1 MARAQQPGPG
11 PEARAARAGLEPG
24 LEPVVVGAVRTPV
37 GRRNGG
43 LSGVHAVD
51 LGAVALRALV
61 ERSGIDPVQV
71 DDVIMGCVSQ
81 IGEQSVN
88 VARNAWLAA
97 GLPEEVPATTIDRQC
112 GSSQQAV
119 QFAAQGIMAG
129 GYRLVVAGG
138 VEHMTR
144 VPMGSTM
151 SGPGVP
157 FGPTM
162 HDRYQGRLVPQGISA
177 ELITEKWG
185 LTREEQDE
193 FALRSHRR
201 AAAAQDAGRF
211 DRQLVPV
218 EVPGQDPEGSG
229 EPHDGPAGSRSDPS
243 PAAGAGEPQGGA
255 PVDPEGSGEPQGG
268 APVNRGSASTWVRA
282 DEGVRRDTSTEKLAA
297 LKPAFRPDGQ
307 VTAGN
312 SSQISDGAAAL
323 LLASRDTAERLGLR
337 PLARFAGFALAG
349 VDPVLMLTGVIPA
362 TERVLR
368 QTGLGMDDLDVIEIN
383 EAFASVVLSW
393 GREVEPNWER
403 VNPNGGAIA
412 LGHPLGASGARIMT
426 DLVMELERGGG
437 RYGLQVMCEGGGMA
451 NATVLERLDG

>member
-1 MARAQQPGPG
+1 MRARAQ
-11 PEARAARAGLEPG
+11 ERG

-43 LSGVHAVD
+43 LAGVHAVD

-61 ERSGIDPVQV
+61 ERSGIDPGLV

-119 QFAAQGIMAG
+119 QFAAQGIQAG

-201 AAAAQDAGRF
+201 AAAAQDAGFF
-211 DRQLVPV
+211 DPHLVPV
-218 EVPGQDPEGSG
+218 EVPENG
-229 EPHDGPAGSRSDPS
+229 R
-243 PAAGAGEPQGGA
+243 
-255 PVDPEGSGEPQGG
+255 
-268 APVNRGSASTWVRA
+268 STWVRA
-282 DEGVRRDTSTEKLAA
+282 DEGVRRDTSMEKLAG

-323 LLASRDTAERLGLR
+323 LLASRETADRLGLR

-383 EAFASVVLSW
+383 EAFASVVLAW
-393 GREVEPNWER
+393 GREVEPSWER

-426 DLVMELERGGG
+426 DLLAQLERGRG

>member
-1 MARAQQPGPG
+1 MHAQAQEPGPG
-11 PEARAARAGLEPG
+11 TRSRPEPGARSRPGPGGRPEREPG
-24 LEPVVVGAVRTPV
+24 LEPVIVGAVRTPV

-43 LSGVHAVD
+43 LAGVHAVD

-61 ERSGIDPVQV
+61 ERSGVDPMLV

-81 IGEQSVN
+81 IGEQAVN

-119 QFAAQGIMAG
+119 QFAAQGILAG
-129 GYRLVVAGG
+129 GYQLVVAGG

-151 SGPGVP
+151 AGPGVPGVP
-157 FGPTM
+157 FGPAM

-177 ELITEKWG
+177 ELIAEKWG
-185 LTREEQDE
+185 LTRSEQDA

-211 DRQLVPV
+211 DHQLVPV
-218 EVPGQDPEGSG
+218 QAPGQD
-229 EPHDGPAGSRSDPS
+229 
-243 PAAGAGEPQGGA
+243 GA
-255 PVDPEGSGEPQGG
+255 S
-268 APVNRGSASTWVRA
+268 SWVRA
-282 DEGVRRDTSTEKLAA
+282 DEGVRRDTSMEKLAG

-323 LLASRDTAERLGLR
+323 LLASRATAERLGLR

-383 EAFASVVLSW
+383 EAFASVVLAW
-393 GREVEPNWER
+393 GREVEPDWER
-403 VNPNGGAIA
+403 VNRNGGAIA

-426 DLVMELERGGG
+426 DLVAELERGNG

-451 NATVLERLDG
+451 NATVLERLEG

>member
-1 MARAQQPGPG
+1 MG
-11 PEARAARAGLEPG
+11 AGAVERDPG

-43 LSGVHAVD
+43 LAGVHAVD
-51 LGAVALRALV
+51 LGAVALGALV
-61 ERSGIDPVQV
+61 ERGGIDPMLV

-129 GYRLVVAGG
+129 GYQLVVAGG

-157 FGPTM
+157 FGPAM

-185 LTREEQDE
+185 LTREEQDA

-201 AAAAQDAGRF
+201 AAAAQDAGLL

-218 EVPGQDPEGSG
+218 EVPGSD
-229 EPHDGPAGSRSDPS
+229 AG
-243 PAAGAGEPQGGA
+243 
-255 PVDPEGSGEPQGG
+255 
-268 APVNRGSASTWVRA
+268 WVRA
-282 DEGVRRDTSTEKLAA
+282 DEGVRRDTSMEKLAG

-323 LLASRDTAERLGLR
+323 LLASRATAERLGLR
-337 PLARFAGFALAG
+337 PLARFVGFALAG

-362 TERVLR
+362 TERVLA
-368 QTGLGMDDLDVIEIN
+368 QTGLGMDDLDVVEIN
-383 EAFASVVLSW
+383 EAFASVVLAW
-393 GREVEPNWER
+393 GRELEPNWDR

-426 DLVMELERGGG
+426 DLIGELERGGG

-451 NATVLERLDG
+451 NATVLERLEG

>member
-1 MARAQQPGPG
+1 MQA
-11 PEARAARAGLEPG
+11 PER
-24 LEPVVVGAVRTPV
+24 EPVIVGAVRTPV

-43 LSGVHAVD
+43 LTGLHAVD
-51 LGAVALRALV
+51 LGAAALRALV
-61 ERSGIDPVQV
+61 DRGGIDPGRV

-81 IGEQSVN
+81 IGEQAVN

-129 GYRLVVAGG
+129 GYDLVVAGG
-138 VEHMTR
+138 VESMTR

-162 HDRYQGRLVPQGISA
+162 NERYQGRLVPQGISA

-185 LTREEQDE
+185 LTREEQDA
-193 FALRSHRR
+193 FALRSHQR

-211 DRQLVPV
+211 DQQLVPV
-218 EVPGQDPEGSG
+218 EVPGP
-229 EPHDGPAGSRSDPS
+229 DGTA
-243 PAAGAGEPQGGA
+243 
-255 PVDPEGSGEPQGG
+255 
-268 APVNRGSASTWVRA
+268 TWVRA
-282 DEGVRRDTSTEKLAA
+282 DEGIRRDTSMEKLAG

-323 LLASRDTAERLGLR
+323 LLASRAVAERLGLR
-337 PLARFAGFALAG
+337 PQARFVSFALAG

-362 TERVLR
+362 TEKVLER
-368 QTGLGMDDLDVIEIN
+368 AGLRLPDMDVVEIN
-383 EAFASVVLSW
+383 EAFASVVLAW
-393 GREVEPNWER
+393 GREVEPDWER

-426 DLVMELERGGG
+426 DLVTELARRGG

>member
-1 MARAQQPGPG
+1 M
-11 PEARAARAGLEPG
+11 EARAAG
-24 LEPVVVGAVRTPV
+24 LEPVVVGAVRTPG

-43 LSGVHAVD
+43 LAGVHAVD
-51 LGAVALRALV
+51 LGAVVLRALV
-61 ERSGIDPVQV
+61 ERSGVDPLLV

-81 IGEQSVN
+81 VGEQSVN

-129 GYRLVVAGG
+129 GYQLVVAGG

-157 FGPTM
+157 FGPAM
-162 HDRYQGRLVPQGISA
+162 HDRYQGRLVPQGISP

-185 LTREEQDE
+185 LTRTEQDE

-211 DRQLVPV
+211 DPQLVPV
-218 EVPGQDPEGSG
+218 EVPGPGSG
-229 EPHDGPAGSRSDPS
+229 
-243 PAAGAGEPQGGA
+243 
-255 PVDPEGSGEPQGG
+255 
-268 APVNRGSASTWVRA
+268 WVRA
-282 DEGVRRDTSTEKLAA
+282 DEGVRRDTSMEKLAG

-323 LLASRDTAERLGLR
+323 LLASRAAAERLGPR
-337 PLARFAGFALAG
+337 PLARFVGFALAG

-362 TERVLR
+362 TERVLG

-383 EAFASVVLSW
+383 EAFASVVLAW
-393 GREVEPNWER
+393 GREVEPHWDR

-412 LGHPLGASGARIMT
+412 LGHPLGASGARLMT
-426 DLVMELERGGG
+426 DLIGELGRSGG

-451 NATVLERLDG
+451 NATVLERLEG

>member
-1 MARAQQPGPG
+1 MQA
-11 PEARAARAGLEPG
+11 PER
-24 LEPVVVGAVRTPV
+24 EPVIVGAVRTPV

-43 LSGVHAVD
+43 LAGLHAVD
-51 LGAVALRALV
+51 LGAAALRALV
-61 ERSGIDPVQV
+61 DRSGVDPVRV

-81 IGEQSVN
+81 TGEQAVN

-97 GLPEEVPATTIDRQC
+97 GLPEEVPATTVDRQC

-129 GYRLVVAGG
+129 GYDLVVAGG

-151 SGPGVP
+151 EGPGVP

-162 HDRYQGRLVPQGISA
+162 HARYQGRLVPQGISA
-177 ELITEKWG
+177 ELIADKWG
-185 LTREEQDE
+185 LTREEQDA
-193 FALRSHRR
+193 FSLRSHQR
-201 AAAAQDAGRF
+201 AAAAQDTGRF
-211 DRQLVPV
+211 DRQVVPV
-218 EVPGQDPEGSG
+218 EVPAPDGGS
-229 EPHDGPAGSRSDPS
+229 
-243 PAAGAGEPQGGA
+243 
-255 PVDPEGSGEPQGG
+255 
-268 APVNRGSASTWVRA
+268 VRIGA
-282 DEGVRRDTSTEKLAA
+282 DEGIRRDTTLEKLAG
-297 LKPAFRPDGQ
+297 LKPAFRPDGR

-323 LLASRDTAERLGLR
+323 LLASRATAERLGLR
-337 PLARFAGFALAG
+337 PQARFVSFALAG

-362 TERVLR
+362 TERVLER
-368 QTGLGMDDLDVIEIN
+368 AGLRLADVEVVEIN
-383 EAFASVVLSW
+383 EAFASVVLAW
-393 GREVEPNWER
+393 GREVEPDWER

-426 DLVMELERGGG
+426 DLVAELARRGG

-451 NATVLERLDG
+451 NATVIERLDG

>member
-1 MARAQQPGPG
+1 MQA
-11 PEARAARAGLEPG
+11 PER
-24 LEPVVVGAVRTPV
+24 EPVIVGAVRTPV

-43 LSGVHAVD
+43 LAGLHAVD
-51 LGAVALRALV
+51 LGAAALRALV
-61 ERSGIDPVQV
+61 DRSGIDPGRV

-81 IGEQSVN
+81 IGEQAVN

-129 GYRLVVAGG
+129 GYDLVVAGG
-138 VEHMTR
+138 VESMTR

-162 HDRYQGRLVPQGISA
+162 NERYQGRLVPQGISA

-185 LTREEQDE
+185 LTREEQDA
-193 FALRSHRR
+193 FALRSHQR

-211 DRQLVPV
+211 DQQLVPV
-218 EVPGQDPEGSG
+218 EVPGP
-229 EPHDGPAGSRSDPS
+229 DGTA
-243 PAAGAGEPQGGA
+243 
-255 PVDPEGSGEPQGG
+255 
-268 APVNRGSASTWVRA
+268 TWVRA
-282 DEGVRRDTSTEKLAA
+282 DEGIRRDTSMEKLAG
-297 LKPAFRPDGQ
+297 LRPAFRPDGQ

-323 LLASRDTAERLGLR
+323 LLASRAVAERLGLR
-337 PLARFAGFALAG
+337 PQVRFVSFALAG
-349 VDPVLMLTGVIPA
+349 VDPVLMLTGVISA
-362 TERVLR
+362 TEKVLER
-368 QTGLGMDDLDVIEIN
+368 AGLRLPDMDVVEIN
-383 EAFASVVLSW
+383 EAFASVVLAW
-393 GREVEPNWER
+393 GREVEPDWER

-426 DLVMELERGGG
+426 DLVTELARRGG

>member
-1 MARAQQPGPG
+1 LA
-11 PEARAARAGLEPG
+11 
-24 LEPVVVGAVRTPV
+24 
-37 GRRNGG
+37 
-43 LSGVHAVD
+43 GVHAVD
-51 LGAVALRALV
+51 LGAVVLRALV
-61 ERSGIDPVQV
+61 ERTGVDPELV

-129 GYRLVVAGG
+129 GYQLVVAGG

-157 FGPTM
+157 FGPAM

-211 DRQLVPV
+211 DHQLVPV
-218 EVPGQDPEGSG
+218 QVPGGS
-229 EPHDGPAGSRSDPS
+229 P
-243 PAAGAGEPQGGA
+243 
-255 PVDPEGSGEPQGG
+255 
-268 APVNRGSASTWVRA
+268 WVRA
-282 DEGVRRDTSTEKLAA
+282 DEGVRRDTSMEKLAE

-323 LLASRDTAERLGLR
+323 LLASREAAERLGLR
-337 PLARFAGFALAG
+337 PLARLAGFALAG

-368 QTGLGMDDLDVIEIN
+368 RTGLGMDDLDVIEIN
-383 EAFASVVLSW
+383 EAFASVVLAW
-393 GREVEPNWER
+393 GREVEPDWER

-426 DLVMELERGGG
+426 DLLAELDRGNG

-451 NATVLERLDG
+451 NATVLERLEG

>member
-1 MARAQQPGPG
+1 MQA
-11 PEARAARAGLEPG
+11 PER
-24 LEPVVVGAVRTPV
+24 EPVIVGAVRTPV

-43 LSGVHAVD
+43 LAGLHAVD
-51 LGAVALRALV
+51 LGATALRALV
-61 ERSGIDPVQV
+61 DRSGIDPGRV

-81 IGEQSVN
+81 IGEQAVN

-129 GYRLVVAGG
+129 GYDLVVAGG
-138 VEHMTR
+138 VESMTR

-162 HDRYQGRLVPQGISA
+162 SDRYQGRLVPQGISA
-177 ELITEKWG
+177 ELIAEKWG
-185 LTREEQDE
+185 LTREEQDA
-193 FALRSHRR
+193 FALRSHQR

-218 EVPGQDPEGSG
+218 EVPGP
-229 EPHDGPAGSRSDPS
+229 DGT
-243 PAAGAGEPQGGA
+243 
-255 PVDPEGSGEPQGG
+255 
-268 APVNRGSASTWVRA
+268 STWVRA
-282 DEGVRRDTSTEKLAA
+282 DEGIRRDTSMEKLAG

-323 LLASRDTAERLGLR
+323 LLASRAVAERLGLR
-337 PLARFAGFALAG
+337 PQAGFVSSALAG

-362 TERVLR
+362 TEKVLER
-368 QTGLGMDDLDVIEIN
+368 AGLHLPNMDVVEIN
-383 EAFASVVLSW
+383 EAFASVVLAW
-393 GREVEPNWER
+393 GREVKPDWER
-403 VNPNGGAIA
+403 INPNGGAIA

-426 DLVMELERGGG
+426 DLVAELARRGG

>member
-1 MARAQQPGPG
+1 
-11 PEARAARAGLEPG
+11 
-24 LEPVVVGAVRTPV
+24 VVGAVRTPV

-43 LSGVHAVD
+43 LAGVHAVD
-51 LGAVALRALV
+51 LGAVVLRALV
-61 ERSGIDPVQV
+61 ERGGIDPMLV
-71 DDVIMGCVSQ
+71 DDVVMGCVSQ
-81 IGEQSVN
+81 VGEQSVN

-119 QFAAQGIMAG
+119 QFAAQGILAG
-129 GYRLVVAGG
+129 GYQLVVAGG

-162 HDRYQGRLVPQGISA
+162 HDRYQGRLVPQGLSA

-185 LTREEQDE
+185 LTREQQDE
-193 FALRSHRR
+193 YALRSHRR
-201 AAAAQDAGRF
+201 AAAAQDAGHF
-211 DRQLVPV
+211 AQQLVPV
-218 EVPGQDPEGSG
+218 EVPGSE
-229 EPHDGPAGSRSDPS
+229 AGR
-243 PAAGAGEPQGGA
+243 
-255 PVDPEGSGEPQGG
+255 
-268 APVNRGSASTWVRA
+268 VRA
-282 DEGVRRDTSTEKLAA
+282 DEGVRRDTSLEKLAA

-323 LLASRDTAERLGLR
+323 LLASRATAERLGLR

-383 EAFASVVLSW
+383 EAFASVVLAW
-393 GREVEPNWER
+393 GREVEPDWDR

-426 DLVMELERGGG
+426 DLIGELERGGG

-451 NATVLERLDG
+451 NATVLERLEG

>member
-1 MARAQQPGPG
+1 MRERAQEPGPRPG
-11 PEARAARAGLEPG
+11 EEREPG
-24 LEPVVVGAVRTPV
+24 LDPVIVGAVRTPV

-43 LSGVHAVD
+43 LAGVHAVD
-51 LGAVALRALV
+51 LGAAALRAVV
-61 ERSGIDPVQV
+61 ERSGIDPMLV

-119 QFAAQGIMAG
+119 QFAAQGILAG
-129 GYRLVVAGG
+129 GYQLVVAGG

-151 SGPGVP
+151 AGPGIPGAP
-157 FGPTM
+157 FGPAM

-185 LTREEQDE
+185 LTRSEQDA

-211 DRQLVPV
+211 DHQLVPV
-218 EVPGQDPEGSG
+218 G
-229 EPHDGPAGSRSDPS
+229 E
-243 PAAGAGEPQGGA
+243 
-255 PVDPEGSGEPQGG
+255 
-268 APVNRGSASTWVRA
+268 VRA
-282 DEGVRRDTSTEKLAA
+282 DEGVRRDTSMEKLAA

-323 LLASRDTAERLGLR
+323 LLASRATAERLGLR

-383 EAFASVVLSW
+383 EAFASVVLAW
-393 GREVEPNWER
+393 GREVEPNWDR

-426 DLVMELERGGG
+426 DLVAELERGGG

-451 NATVLERLDG
+451 NATVLERLEG

>member
-1 MARAQQPGPG
+1 MQA
-11 PEARAARAGLEPG
+11 PER
-24 LEPVVVGAVRTPV
+24 EPVIVGAVRTPV

-43 LSGVHAVD
+43 LAGLHAVD
-51 LGAVALRALV
+51 LGAAALRALV
-61 ERSGIDPVQV
+61 DRSGVDPERV

-81 IGEQSVN
+81 TGEQAVN

-129 GYRLVVAGG
+129 GYELVVAGG

-151 SGPGVP
+151 EGPGVP

-162 HDRYQGRLVPQGISA
+162 HARYQGRLVPQGISA

-185 LTREEQDE
+185 LTRDEQDA
-193 FALRSHRR
+193 FSLRSHQR

-218 EVPGQDPEGSG
+218 EVPDP
-229 EPHDGPAGSRSDPS
+229 H
-243 PAAGAGEPQGGA
+243 GA
-255 PVDPEGSGEPQGG
+255 
-268 APVNRGSASTWVRA
+268 SAWVRA
-282 DEGVRRDTSTEKLAA
+282 DEGVRRDTSMEKLAG

-307 VTAGN
+307 ITAGN

-323 LLASRDTAERLGLR
+323 LLASRATAERLGLR
-337 PLARFAGFALAG
+337 PQARFVSFALAG

-362 TERVLR
+362 TERVLQR
-368 QTGLGMDDLDVIEIN
+368 AGLRLGDVEVIEIN
-383 EAFASVVLSW
+383 EAFASVVLAW
-393 GREVEPNWER
+393 GREVEPDWER

-426 DLVMELERGGG
+426 DLVAELARRDG

>member
-1 MARAQQPGPG
+1 MQA
-11 PEARAARAGLEPG
+11 PER
-24 LEPVVVGAVRTPV
+24 EPVIVGAVRTPV

-43 LSGVHAVD
+43 LAGLHAVD
-51 LGAVALRALV
+51 LGAAALRALV
-61 ERSGIDPVQV
+61 DRSGVDPERV

-81 IGEQSVN
+81 TGEQAVN

-129 GYRLVVAGG
+129 GYELVVAGG

-151 SGPGVP
+151 EGPGVP

-162 HDRYQGRLVPQGISA
+162 HARYQGRLVPQGISA

-185 LTREEQDE
+185 LTRDEQDA
-193 FALRSHRR
+193 FSLRSHQR

-218 EVPGQDPEGSG
+218 EVPDP
-229 EPHDGPAGSRSDPS
+229 H
-243 PAAGAGEPQGGA
+243 GA
-255 PVDPEGSGEPQGG
+255 
-268 APVNRGSASTWVRA
+268 SAWVRA
-282 DEGVRRDTSTEKLAA
+282 DEGVRRDTSMEKLAG

-307 VTAGN
+307 ITAGN

-323 LLASRDTAERLGLR
+323 LLASRATAERLGLR
-337 PLARFAGFALAG
+337 PQARFVSFALAG

-362 TERVLR
+362 TERVLHR
-368 QTGLGMDDLDVIEIN
+368 AGLRLGDVEVVEIN
-383 EAFASVVLSW
+383 EAFASVVLAW
-393 GREVEPNWER
+393 GREVEPDWER

-426 DLVMELERGGG
+426 DLVAELARRDG

>member
-1 MARAQQPGPG
+1 MQARAQ
-11 PEARAARAGLEPG
+11 EPG

-37 GRRNGG
+37 GKRNGA
-43 LSGVHAVD
+43 LAGVHAVD
-51 LGAVALRALV
+51 LGAVVLRALV
-61 ERSGIDPVQV
+61 ERSEVDPVLV

-81 IGEQSVN
+81 VGEQSLN

-157 FGPTM
+157 FGPAM

-218 EVPGQDPEGSG
+218 EVPGPDGGEGG
-229 EPHDGPAGSRSDPS
+229 GP
-243 PAAGAGEPQGGA
+243 
-255 PVDPEGSGEPQGG
+255 
-268 APVNRGSASTWVRA
+268 TLVRA
-282 DEGVRRDTSTEKLAA
+282 DEGVRRDTSMEKLAG

-323 LLASRDTAERLGLR
+323 LLASRETAERLGLR

-393 GREVEPNWER
+393 GREVEPNWDR

-426 DLVMELERGGG
+426 DLVAELERGGG

>member
-1 MARAQQPGPG
+1 MQAQGQAQAPD
-11 PEARAARAGLEPG
+11 PG

-43 LSGVHAVD
+43 LAGVHAVD
-51 LGAVALRALV
+51 LGAVVLRALV
-61 ERSGIDPVQV
+61 ERSGIDPVLV

-81 IGEQSVN
+81 VGEQSAN

-129 GYRLVVAGG
+129 GYQLVVAAG

-144 VPMGSTM
+144 VPMGSSM
-151 SGPGVP
+151 SGPGAP
-157 FGPTM
+157 FGPAM

-177 ELITEKWG
+177 ELIAEKWG
-185 LTREEQDE
+185 LSRQEQDE

-201 AAAAQDAGRF
+201 AAAAQDAGRL

-218 EVPGQDPEGSG
+218 EVPGPEG
-229 EPHDGPAGSRSDPS
+229 
-243 PAAGAGEPQGGA
+243 
-255 PVDPEGSGEPQGG
+255 
-268 APVNRGSASTWVRA
+268 STWVRA
-282 DEGVRRDTSTEKLAA
+282 DEGVRRDTSMEKLAA

-323 LLASRDTAERLGLR
+323 LLASRAAAERLGLR
-337 PLARFAGFALAG
+337 PLVRFAGFALAG

-368 QTGLGMDDLDVIEIN
+368 QTGLGLDDLDVIEIN
-383 EAFASVVLSW
+383 EAFASVVLAW

-426 DLVMELERGGG
+426 DLVAELGRGGG

>member
-1 MARAQQPGPG
+1 VEKGQDMQARA
-11 PEARAARAGLEPG
+11 REPG

-43 LSGVHAVD
+43 LAGVHAVD
-51 LGAVALRALV
+51 LGAVALRALI
-61 ERSGIDPVQV
+61 ERSGIDPGLV

-119 QFAAQGIMAG
+119 QFAAQGIQAG

-151 SGPGVP
+151 GGPGVP

-162 HDRYQGRLVPQGISA
+162 HDRYQGRLVPQGVSA

-185 LTREEQDE
+185 LTREEQDA

-201 AAAAQDAGRF
+201 AAAAQDAGFF
-211 DRQLVPV
+211 DPQLVPV
-218 EVPGQDPEGSG
+218 EVPANGQS
-229 EPHDGPAGSRSDPS
+229 S
-243 PAAGAGEPQGGA
+243 
-255 PVDPEGSGEPQGG
+255 
-268 APVNRGSASTWVRA
+268 WVRA
-282 DEGVRRDTSTEKLAA
+282 DEGVRRDTSMEKLAG

-323 LLASRDTAERLGLR
+323 LLASREAAGRLGLR

-368 QTGLGMDDLDVIEIN
+368 QTGLGMDDLDAIEIN
-383 EAFASVVLSW
+383 EAFASVVLAW

-426 DLVMELERGGG
+426 DLLAQLERGRG

>member
-1 MARAQQPGPG
+1 
-11 PEARAARAGLEPG
+11 
-24 LEPVVVGAVRTPV
+24 
-37 GRRNGG
+37 
-43 LSGVHAVD
+43 
-51 LGAVALRALV
+51 
-61 ERSGIDPVQV
+61 
-71 DDVIMGCVSQ
+71 MGCVSQ
-81 IGEQSVN
+81 VGEQSLN

-129 GYRLVVAGG
+129 GYGLVVAGG

-157 FGPTM
+157 FGPAM

-185 LTREEQDE
+185 LTRTEQDE

-218 EVPGQDPEGSG
+218 EVPGTG
-229 EPHDGPAGSRSDPS
+229 E
-243 PAAGAGEPQGGA
+243 GAGVA
-255 PVDPEGSGEPQGG
+255 
-268 APVNRGSASTWVRA
+268 TWVRA
-282 DEGVRRDTSTEKLAA
+282 DEGVRRDTSLEKLAG

-323 LLASRDTAERLGLR
+323 LLASREVAGRLGLR
-337 PLARFAGFALAG
+337 PLARFVGFALAG

-393 GREVEPNWER
+393 GREVEPDWDR

-426 DLVMELERGGG
+426 DLVAELERGGG

>member
-1 MARAQQPGPG
+1 MEAQGQARPSKPGPG
-11 PEARAARAGLEPG
+11 PEREPG
-24 LEPVVVGAVRTPV
+24 LEPVVVGALRTPV
-37 GRRNGG
+37 GRRSGG
-43 LSGVHAVD
+43 LAGVHAVD

-61 ERSGIDPVQV
+61 ERSGVDPVLV

-81 IGEQSVN
+81 VGEQSVN

-129 GYRLVVAGG
+129 GYQLVVAGG

-151 SGPGVP
+151 SAPGVP

-185 LTREEQDE
+185 LTRDEQDE
-193 FALRSHRR
+193 YALRSHRR

-211 DRQLVPV
+211 DAQLVPV
-218 EVPGQDPEGSG
+218 QAPGPNG
-229 EPHDGPAGSRSDPS
+229 EEA
-243 PAAGAGEPQGGA
+243 
-255 PVDPEGSGEPQGG
+255 
-268 APVNRGSASTWVRA
+268 WVRA
-282 DEGVRRDTSTEKLAA
+282 DEGVRRDTSMEKLAG
-297 LKPAFRPDGQ
+297 LKPAFKPDGQ

-323 LLASRDTAERLGLR
+323 LLASRAAAERLGLR

-368 QTGLGMDDLDVIEIN
+368 QTGLGLDDLDVIEIN
-383 EAFASVVLSW
+383 EAFASVVLAW

-426 DLVMELERGGG
+426 DLVAELGRGGG

>member
-1 MARAQQPGPG
+1 MQA
-11 PEARAARAGLEPG
+11 PER
-24 LEPVVVGAVRTPV
+24 EPVIVGAVRTPV

-43 LSGVHAVD
+43 LAGVHAVD
-51 LGAVALRALV
+51 LGAAALRALV
-61 ERSGIDPVQV
+61 DRCGVDPERV

-81 IGEQSVN
+81 TGEQAVN

-112 GSSQQAV
+112 GSSQQAA

-129 GYRLVVAGG
+129 GYDLV

-151 SGPGVP
+151 EGPGVP
-157 FGPTM
+157 FGPAM
-162 HDRYQGRLVPQGISA
+162 HARYQGRLVPQGISA
-177 ELITEKWG
+177 ELIAEKWG
-185 LTREEQDE
+185 LTREEQDA
-193 FALRSHRR
+193 FSLRSHQR

-218 EVPGQDPEGSG
+218 EVPGPNG
-229 EPHDGPAGSRSDPS
+229 
-243 PAAGAGEPQGGA
+243 
-255 PVDPEGSGEPQGG
+255 
-268 APVNRGSASTWVRA
+268 ASTWVRA
-282 DEGVRRDTSTEKLAA
+282 DEGVRRDTSMEKLAG

-323 LLASRDTAERLGLR
+323 LLASGATAERLGLR
-337 PLARFAGFALAG
+337 PQARFVSFALAG

-362 TERVLR
+362 TERVLQR
-368 QTGLGMDDLDVIEIN
+368 AGLRLGDVDVVEIN
-383 EAFASVVLSW
+383 EAFASVVLAW
-393 GREVEPNWER
+393 GREVEPDWER

-426 DLVMELERGGG
+426 DLVAELARRDG

-451 NATVLERLDG
+451 NATILERLDG

>member
-1 MARAQQPGPG
+1 MRAQE
-11 PEARAARAGLEPG
+11 PE

-43 LSGVHAVD
+43 LAGVHAVD

-61 ERSGIDPVQV
+61 ERSGIDPGLV
-71 DDVIMGCVSQ
+71 DDVILGCVSQ

-119 QFAAQGIMAG
+119 QFAAQGIQAG

-151 SGPGVP
+151 GGPGVP

-162 HDRYQGRLVPQGISA
+162 HDRYQGRLVPQGVSA

-185 LTREEQDE
+185 LTREEQDS

-201 AAAAQDAGRF
+201 AAAAQDAGFF
-211 DRQLVPV
+211 DPHLVPV
-218 EVPGQDPEGSG
+218 EASGNGQ
-229 EPHDGPAGSRSDPS
+229 
-243 PAAGAGEPQGGA
+243 
-255 PVDPEGSGEPQGG
+255 
-268 APVNRGSASTWVRA
+268 STWVRA
-282 DEGVRRDTSTEKLAA
+282 DEGIRRDTSMEKLAG

-323 LLASRDTAERLGLR
+323 LLASRESAERLGLR

-383 EAFASVVLSW
+383 EAFASVVLAW

-426 DLVMELERGGG
+426 DLLAELERGQG

>member
-1 MARAQQPGPG
+1 MQA
-11 PEARAARAGLEPG
+11 PER
-24 LEPVVVGAVRTPV
+24 EPVIVGAVRTPV

-43 LSGVHAVD
+43 LAGLHAVD
-51 LGAVALRALV
+51 LGAAALRALV
-61 ERSGIDPVQV
+61 DRSGIDPGRV

-81 IGEQSVN
+81 TGEQAVN

-129 GYRLVVAGG
+129 GYDMVVAGG
-138 VEHMTR
+138 VENMTR

-185 LTREEQDE
+185 LTREEQDA
-193 FALRSHRR
+193 FALRSHQR

-218 EVPGQDPEGSG
+218 EVPAP
-229 EPHDGPAGSRSDPS
+229 DGT
-243 PAAGAGEPQGGA
+243 
-255 PVDPEGSGEPQGG
+255 
-268 APVNRGSASTWVRA
+268 STWVRA
-282 DEGVRRDTSTEKLAA
+282 DEGIRRDTSMEKLAG

-312 SSQISDGAAAL
+312 SSQISDGAAAM
-323 LLASRDTAERLGLR
+323 LLASRAVAERLGLR
-337 PLARFAGFALAG
+337 PQARFASFALAG

-362 TERVLR
+362 TERVLER
-368 QTGLGMDDLDVIEIN
+368 AGLRLGDVEVVEIN
-383 EAFASVVLSW
+383 EAFASVVLAW
-393 GREVEPNWER
+393 GREVEPDWER

-426 DLVMELERGGG
+426 DLVAELARRGG

>member
-1 MARAQQPGPG
+1 MEAQGRDPGPG
-11 PEARAARAGLEPG
+11 RTPESGPGLGPGRDPG

-43 LSGVHAVD
+43 LAGVHAVD
-51 LGAVALRALV
+51 LGAVVLRALV
-61 ERSGIDPVQV
+61 ERSGIDPVLV

-81 IGEQSVN
+81 VGEQSAN

-129 GYRLVVAGG
+129 GYQLVVAGG

-144 VPMGSTM
+144 VPMGSSM

-177 ELITEKWG
+177 ELIAEKWG
-185 LTREEQDE
+185 LSRQEQDE
-193 FALRSHRR
+193 LALRSHRR

-218 EVPGQDPEGSG
+218 EVPGPEGSG
-229 EPHDGPAGSRSDPS
+229 EPP
-243 PAAGAGEPQGGA
+243 GGA
-255 PVDPEGSGEPQGG
+255 PVGREGSGRDGT
-268 APVNRGSASTWVRA
+268 STWVRA
-282 DEGVRRDTSTEKLAA
+282 DEGVRRDTSMEKLAG

-323 LLASRDTAERLGLR
+323 LLASRAAAERLGLR

-368 QTGLGMDDLDVIEIN
+368 QTGLGLDDLDVIEIN
-383 EAFASVVLSW
+383 EAFASVVLAW
-393 GREVEPNWER
+393 GREVEPEWER

-426 DLVMELERGGG
+426 DLVAELERAGG

>member
-1 MARAQQPGPG
+1 
-11 PEARAARAGLEPG
+11 
-24 LEPVVVGAVRTPV
+24 
-37 GRRNGG
+37 
-43 LSGVHAVD
+43 
-51 LGAVALRALV
+51 
-61 ERSGIDPVQV
+61 
-71 DDVIMGCVSQ
+71 VSQ

-129 GYRLVVAGG
+129 GYQLVVAGG

-157 FGPTM
+157 FGPAM

-185 LTREEQDE
+185 LSREEQDE

-211 DRQLVPV
+211 DAQLVPV
-218 EVPGQDPEGSG
+218 QAPGAPEG
-229 EPHDGPAGSRSDPS
+229 P
-243 PAAGAGEPQGGA
+243 GEPQGGA
-255 PVDPEGSGEPQGG
+255 PVGRDD
-268 APVNRGSASTWVRA
+268 ATWVRA
-282 DEGVRRDTSTEKLAA
+282 DEGVRRDTSMEKLAG

-323 LLASRDTAERLGLR
+323 LLASRAAAERLGLR
-337 PLARFAGFALAG
+337 PLARFVGFALAG

-362 TERVLR
+362 TERVLA
-368 QTGLGMDDLDVIEIN
+368 QTGLGMDDLDVVEIN
-383 EAFASVVLSW
+383 EAFASVVLAW
-393 GREVEPNWER
+393 GRELEPNWDR

-426 DLVMELERGGG
+426 DLVAELERTGG

-451 NATVLERLDG
+451 NATVLERLEG

>member
-1 MARAQQPGPG
+1 MQA
-11 PEARAARAGLEPG
+11 PER
-24 LEPVVVGAVRTPV
+24 EPVIVGAVRTPV

-43 LSGVHAVD
+43 LAGLHAVD
-51 LGAVALRALV
+51 LGAAALRALV
-61 ERSGIDPVQV
+61 DRSGIDPGRV

-81 IGEQSVN
+81 IGEQAVN

-129 GYRLVVAGG
+129 GYDLVVAGG

-162 HDRYQGRLVPQGISA
+162 HDRYHGRLVPQGISA

-185 LTREEQDE
+185 LTRDEQDA
-193 FALRSHRR
+193 FALRSHQR

-218 EVPGQDPEGSG
+218 EVPA
-229 EPHDGPAGSRSDPS
+229 PAGT
-243 PAAGAGEPQGGA
+243 
-255 PVDPEGSGEPQGG
+255 
-268 APVNRGSASTWVRA
+268 STWVRA
-282 DEGVRRDTSTEKLAA
+282 DEGIRRDTSMEKLAG

-312 SSQISDGAAAL
+312 SSQISDGAAAM
-323 LLASRDTAERLGLR
+323 LLASRAVAERLGLR
-337 PLARFAGFALAG
+337 PQARFASFALAG

-362 TERVLR
+362 TERVLER
-368 QTGLGMDDLDVIEIN
+368 AGLRLGDVEVVEIN
-383 EAFASVVLSW
+383 EAFASVVLAW
-393 GREVEPNWER
+393 GREVEPDWER

-426 DLVMELERGGG
+426 DLVAELARRGG

>member
-1 MARAQQPGPG
+1 
-11 PEARAARAGLEPG
+11 
-24 LEPVVVGAVRTPV
+24 VGK
-37 GRRNGG
+37 RNGA
-43 LSGVHAVD
+43 LAGVHAVD
-51 LGAVALRALV
+51 LGAVALAALV
-61 ERSGIDPVQV
+61 ERSGVDPVLV

-81 IGEQSVN
+81 VGEQSLN

-119 QFAAQGIMAG
+119 QFAAQGIMGG
-129 GYRLVVAGG
+129 GYGLVVAGG

-157 FGPTM
+157 FGPAM

-218 EVPGQDPEGSG
+218 EVPGRGEGAGPGSPGPEQG
-229 EPHDGPAGSRSDPS
+229 E
-243 PAAGAGEPQGGA
+243 AGAA
-255 PVDPEGSGEPQGG
+255 
-268 APVNRGSASTWVRA
+268 TWLRA
-282 DEGVRRDTSTEKLAA
+282 DEGVRRDTSMEKLAG

-323 LLASRDTAERLGLR
+323 LLASREVAERLGLR

-368 QTGLGMDDLDVIEIN
+368 QTGLGMDDLDVVEIN

-393 GREVEPNWER
+393 GRELEPNWDR

-426 DLVMELERGGG
+426 DLVAELERGGG

>member
-1 MARAQQPGPG
+1 VRE
-11 PEARAARAGLEPG
+11 PER
-24 LEPVVVGAVRTPV
+24 EPVIVGAVRTPV

-43 LSGVHAVD
+43 LAGLHAVD
-51 LGAVALRALV
+51 LGAAALRALV
-61 ERSGIDPVQV
+61 ERAGVDPMLV

-88 VARNAWLAA
+88 VARNTWLAA

-177 ELITEKWG
+177 ELINEKWG
-185 LTREEQDE
+185 LSREDQDE
-193 FALRSHRR
+193 LALRSHRR

-218 EVPGQDPEGSG
+218 EVPGP
-229 EPHDGPAGSRSDPS
+229 DGTSS
-243 PAAGAGEPQGGA
+243 
-255 PVDPEGSGEPQGG
+255 
-268 APVNRGSASTWVRA
+268 WVRA
-282 DEGVRRDTSTEKLAA
+282 DEGVRRDTSLEKLAA
-297 LKPAFRPDGQ
+297 LEPVFRPDGQ

-323 LLASRDTAERLGLR
+323 LLADLATADRLGLR

-368 QTGLGMDDLDVIEIN
+368 QAGLAIDDLDVVEIN
-383 EAFASVVLSW
+383 EAFASVVLAW
-393 GREVEPNWER
+393 GREVEPDWER

-426 DLVMELERGGG
+426 DLVVELERSNG
-437 RYGLQVMCEGGGMA
+437 RYGLQVMCEGGGLA
-451 NATVLERLDG
+451 NATVLERVG

>member
-1 MARAQQPGPG
+1 MRAREQQPGTPPGAGPG
-11 PEARAARAGLEPG
+11 P
-24 LEPVVVGAVRTPV
+24 EPVVVGAVRTPV

-43 LSGVHAVD
+43 LAGVHAVD
-51 LGAVALRALV
+51 LGAAVLAALV
-61 ERSGIDPVQV
+61 ERSGIDPVLV

-81 IGEQSVN
+81 VGEQSVN

-129 GYRLVVAGG
+129 GYQLVVAGG

-151 SGPGVP
+151 AGPGVP

-185 LTREEQDE
+185 LTRQEQDE

-218 EVPGQDPEGSG
+218 EVPG
-229 EPHDGPAGSRSDPS
+229 
-243 PAAGAGEPQGGA
+243 PAADGATAGG
-255 PVDPEGSGEPQGG
+255 PS
-268 APVNRGSASTWVRA
+268 SWVRA
-282 DEGVRRDTSTEKLAA
+282 DEGVRRDTSIEKLAG
-297 LKPAFRPDGQ
+297 LQPAFRPDGQ

-312 SSQISDGAAAL
+312 ASQISDGAAAL
-323 LLASRDTAERLGLR
+323 LLASRTAAERLGLR
-337 PLARFAGFALAG
+337 PQARFAGFALAG

-383 EAFASVVLSW
+383 EAFASIVLAW
-393 GREVEPNWER
+393 GREVEPNWRR

-426 DLVMELERGGG
+426 DLVTELERGGG